1 MTSSEP
7 LLAPLFFESERH
19 VGYCLDPSRSAID
32 IRQSKWIQYLRSV
45 CQDDAAKWRNKCSS
59 MLRRIRRIRET
70 MHRSITQGDRAGIA
84 SLSPSMREQ
93 RLQSAIEE
101 YSIQTGLDYD
111 QSRTVIDASP
121 HGEKGGTGLFSPARA
136 SLQAPTPELMLRRF
150 LEAATP
156 VPQVPASGSTPI
168 DAAFGDD
175 ERLAES
181 RSPVYGFAVWLLS
194 RSLWEVFASIV
205 ISFSINQSFL
215 AGGALILMTT
225 VALPSFPYPPH
236 VLWRVLLLFF
246 LVVIAAKL
254 AWQLPIICDTG
265 ADPSSPWYLIF
276 YFATEYNRHGDP
288 YCPPVYLDSRAMRL
302 GLYKST
308 PLSYANYSACL
319 HIVWTE
325 LLCVFA
331 IIIHMRSLS
340 LSGRSL
346 LLPRQAREA
355 ISGSPFESAT
365 TRPTWDTY
373 SARFFLSLVVA
384 VLLITDWSSVS
395 ATRLPSVSSTPS
407 LLGESFTR
415 IHFSAWQV
423 VAITVFIFQIILDRC
438 LYTLISH
445 SPSVGT
451 LSEEHQ
457 EFNTR
462 TTFHRKLV
470 LASVTVQFVLLVVAM
485 NLRLVNRF
493 FIPYCMYLVLTAR
506 QLAFDI
512 RPVGGKTGGI
522 LWSPGS
528 MSYYAFRLYLA
539 IPFLDELRQICDWVA
554 SPSTCLSLYMWFKVE
569 DCMQNLRFV
578 QAEMD
583 SRGTLPLT
591 RGDRSCVGVSAI
603 VGLVAIITGPL
614 VFFSGLNVLR
624 EQNPIVSTVPGEPPS
639 SLRIFL
645 QAPPNVPHLTLYTS
659 SQLATESISTETVK
673 DEVLAPLLVMKSA
686 DLQRISFPEASDSQ
700 WAISDILR
708 SQLMEALTGK
718 SINVSVTAEWTLARQ
733 LSPFTTSLTAT
744 SSVSSKALMDAIQA
758 AEVGSVDVPNLIPS
772 VAYLDSSPFAKV
784 ISEEGVRAGTQLK
797 LSKDH
802 GEWWNLIDPD
812 RQGILCL
819 GERTMGTGSTPGSG
833 GSSYTISVI
842 GLYIGVVL
850 TVGRF
855 LRLSMQGSSKRIGV
869 EELASTETPMQICQ
883 GIHIARLFK
892 DVETERKLYYDLVK
906 LFRDP
911 ELLLAA
917 TGAAS
922 S

>member
-1 MTSSEP
+1 M
-7 LLAPLFFESERH
+7 
-19 VGYCLDPSRSAID
+19 C
-32 IRQSKWIQYLRSV
+32 IRYNKSY
-45 CQDDAAKWRNKCSS
+45 AK
-59 MLRRIRRIRET
+59 
-70 MHRSITQGDRAGIA
+70 
-84 SLSPSMREQ
+84 
-93 RLQSAIEE
+93 
-101 YSIQTGLDYD
+101 
-111 QSRTVIDASP
+111 
-121 HGEKGGTGLFSPARA
+121 
-136 SLQAPTPELMLRRF
+136 
-150 LEAATP
+150 
-156 VPQVPASGSTPI
+156 
-168 DAAFGDD
+168 
-175 ERLAES
+175 
-181 RSPVYGFAVWLLS
+181 
-194 RSLWEVFASIV
+194 
-205 ISFSINQSFL
+205 
-215 AGGALILMTT
+215 
-225 VALPSFPYPPH
+225 
-236 VLWRVLLLFF
+236 
-246 LVVIAAKL
+246 
-254 AWQLPIICDTG
+254 
-265 ADPSSPWYLIF
+265 
-276 YFATEYNRHGDP
+276 
-288 YCPPVYLDSRAMRL
+288 SRAIRTL
-302 GLYKST
+302 AT
-308 PLSYANYSACL
+308 A
-319 HIVWTE
+319 
-325 LLCVFA
+325 
-331 IIIHMRSLS
+331 
-340 LSGRSL
+340 
-346 LLPRQAREA
+346 PRKAREA

-373 SARFFLSLVVA
+373 SARFFLSLIVA

-395 ATRLPSVSSTPS
+395 AMRLPSVSSTPS

-415 IHFSAWQV
+415 NHFSAWQV

-451 LSEEHQ
+451 LSEQHR

-470 LASVTVQFVLLVVAM
+470 LASVTIQFVLLVAAM

-569 DCMQNLRFV
+569 DCMQNLRSV

-583 SRGTLPLT
+583 SRDTLPLT

-624 EQNPIVSTVPGEPPS
+624 EQNPIVSTVPGEAPS

-645 QAPPNVPHLTLYTS
+645 QVPPNVPHLTLYTS
-659 SQLATESISTETVK
+659 NQLSTEGISTETVK

-700 WAISDILR
+700 WAISDTLR
-708 SQLMEALTGK
+708 TQLMEALTVRPG
-718 SINVSVTAEWTLARQ
+718 NVSVTAEWTLDRQ
-733 LSPFTTSLTAT
+733 LSPFTTSITAT

-758 AEVGSVDVPNLIPS
+758 PEGGSVDMPNLIPS

-784 ISEEGVRAGTQLK
+784 ISEEGVRAGTRLK
-797 LSKDH
+797 LSKDN

-819 GERTMGTGSTPGSG
+819 GERTMGSGSTPGSG
-833 GSSYTISVI
+833 GSSYAISVI

-869 EELASTETPMQICQ
+869 EELPSTETPMQICQ

-892 DVETERKLYYDLVK
+892 DVETEKKLYYDLVK

-911 ELLLAA
+911 ELLLAPRALQTHEIQRISSYYVTNQFSPKKYRSSLSALSAICESENEARSIRVSA
-917 TGAAS
+917 TITTSPSCTCSDNRGSTAQTCIHDRRDKAQSESDTYSGKMEARNRNRIPSESSSSAS
-922 S
+922 SGWLSGDIVRRYDKSSASVPLPRILHRLNPFSPVSLVGTSLTVLVEPSLRDDSELWSHRPGSINGEQIKVSAKIRFDISFLVGDRT